1 MKEIPDIAVID
12 MPQLIKMQSKSID
25 LNVPFK
31 KNILKLDK
39 NSVRVRDMYLRNL
52 QASLVRDDYIH
63 EKNKYKNLTA
73 RLADQYKSRVSKSK
87 EFKKHSNYLNYLDK
101 RDTDR

>member
-1 MKEIPDIAVID
+1 M
-12 MPQLIKMQSKSID
+12 
-25 LNVPFK
+25 PFK

-73 RLADQYKSRVSKSK
+73 RLASQYNQRKE
-87 EFKKHSNYLNYLDK
+87 EFKKKHRNSSGDYLNYLDQ
-101 RDTDR
+101 RDIDR

>member
-1 MKEIPDIAVID
+1 
-12 MPQLIKMQSKSID
+12 MQSKSID

-73 RLADQYKSRVSKSK
+73 RLASQYNQRKE
-87 EFKKHSNYLNYLDK
+87 EFKKKHRNSSGDYLNYLD
-101 RDTDR
+101 

>member
-1 MKEIPDIAVID
+1 MITDIHPVDKLRMKEIPDIAVID

-52 QASLVRDDYIH
+52 
-63 EKNKYKNLTA
+63 
-73 RLADQYKSRVSKSK
+73 
-87 EFKKHSNYLNYLDK
+87 
-101 RDTDR
+101 